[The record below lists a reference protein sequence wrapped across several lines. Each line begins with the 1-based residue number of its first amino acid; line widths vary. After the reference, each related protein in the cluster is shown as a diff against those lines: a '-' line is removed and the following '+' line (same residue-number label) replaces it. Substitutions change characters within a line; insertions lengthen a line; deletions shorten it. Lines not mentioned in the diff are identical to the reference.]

1 VRTTQ
6 SSFDSAIDE
15 SRAILRGLRDRNP
28 TEADDGFT
36 IEAQDALVDLYR
48 SATSNLYL
56 ATMGLAA
63 ISLLAGGII
72 VMNTMLVAVTERTS
86 EIGLRRSVG
95 AKRSHILLQFMAE
108 SVSLSLLGSILGVL
122 LGYTLVPIFSALFGF
137 SVQYEFTSP
146 VYGVLSGAYI
156 GIFFGI
162 YPAWRAARLS
172 PIEAMRQGP

>member
-1 VRTTQ
+1 
-6 SSFDSAIDE
+6 
-15 SRAILRGLRDRNP
+15 
-28 TEADDGFT
+28 
-36 IEAQDALVDLYR
+36 
-48 SATSNLYL
+48 
-56 ATMGLAA
+56 
-63 ISLLAGGII
+63 
-72 VMNTMLVAVTERTS
+72 
-86 EIGLRRSVG
+86 
-95 AKRSHILLQFMAE
+95 MAE